1 MRINQRW
8 FVAGPIVLI
17 LPLIFAVYAAGDGD
31 REEVR
36 LGTFT
41 TIDVPGAT
49 RSQARYLNSRGDIV
63 GFYTAGGT
71 VHGVLRSRYEEP
83 TPIDFP
89 GAHSTMAVGINSKG
103 DIVGLYGVGGTTHGF
118 LRNKDGSFSSL
129 DFPDS
134 TGTSAWGINR
144 RGDIVGAYQTA
155 DGNMHGFIRDEDGR
169 FSSFD
174 VPDGSNTWPFAIN
187 SEGEVVGQYDAGGT
201 THGFVRNEDG
211 RFRSFD
217 VPGPINAGV
226 GTQTRGITN
235 RGDIVGWFVTSG
247 GKRRGFLLSHA
258 DARLGEER
266 EGQGQFTFID
276 FPGAIGTDTDGI
288 NSEGDMVGGY
298 DGTDGKHHA
307 YVLTRRERDEE

>member
-1 MRINQRW
+1 MRTNPRW
-8 FVAGPIVLI
+8 FVAGSI
-17 LPLIFAVYAAGDGD
+17 LPILLLISAVYATDDGD
-31 REEVR
+31 RD

-63 GFYTAGGT
+63 GFYSAAGK
-71 VHGVLRSRYEEP
+71 VHGFLRSRYVEP

-89 GAHSTMAVGINSKG
+89 GANSTMAVGINSKG
-103 DIVGLYGVGGTTHGF
+103 DIVGLYGAGGRTHGF
-118 LRNKDGSFSSL
+118 VRNEDGTFSSL

-134 TGTSAWGINR
+134 TSTSAWGINR
-144 RGDIVGAYQTA
+144 RGDIVGPYQTA
-155 DGNMHGFIRDEDGR
+155 DGNVHGYIRDESGQ
-169 FSSFD
+169 FTSFD
-174 VPDGSNTWPFAIN
+174 FPGGSNTFPFAIN
-187 SEGEVVGQYDAGGT
+187 SEGEIVGQYDAEGT

-217 VPGPINAGV
+217 APGPINVGV

-258 DARLGEER
+258 DGRLGEER